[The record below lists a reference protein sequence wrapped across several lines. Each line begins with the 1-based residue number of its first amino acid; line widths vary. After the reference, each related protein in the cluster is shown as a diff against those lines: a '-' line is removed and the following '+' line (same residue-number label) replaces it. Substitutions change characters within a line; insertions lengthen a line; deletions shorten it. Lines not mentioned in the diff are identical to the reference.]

1 MRRKAGGQGDRY
13 TVMMRGQRRFLYFER
28 TANLTGK
35 YHRPLVCGTED
46 TFEVPRMRIDT
57 NCVCWQDSVD
67 RIISFHEVE
76 GLEPKTFP
84 SHESMLDYVLSTV
97 ERGYRVQ

>member
-1 MRRKAGGQGDRY
+1 MAKDISV
-13 TVMMRGQRRFLYFER
+13 TSIRGIQV
-28 TANLTGK
+28 NLGRAL

-46 TFEVPRMRIDT
+46 TDKVIRMRIDA
-57 NCVCWQDSVD
+57 NCVCWQDSIG

>member
-1 MRRKAGGQGDRY
+1 
-13 TVMMRGQRRFLYFER
+13 
-28 TANLTGK
+28 
-35 YHRPLVCGTED
+35 
-46 TFEVPRMRIDT
+46 MRIDT

-84 SHESMLDYVLSTV
+84 SHESMLDDGLSAV